1 MILFLGTRPGKT
13 ESTVL
18 SSIACPYCQNL
29 GTLTVYTTSNH
40 FHLFYIK
47 LFKIGSHALARC
59 SHCKKAYEGDE
70 FTASMKIAFEKE
82 KGR

>member
-18 SSIACPYCQNL
+18 STIACPYCQNL
-29 GTLTVYTTSNH
+29 GALTAFTTSSY
-40 FHLFYIK
+40 FHLFWIK
-47 LFKIGSHALARC
+47 LLKIGSHTVVRC

-70 FTASMKIAFEKE
+70 FSATMKIALEKE
-82 KGR
+82 QQE